1 MEPIILQPSEDT
13 PEVILNPAEQ
23 VFRIAKISV
32 PEDAFEFY
40 QPIIDWLK
48 QYGENPLPETVF
60 EFDLEYV
67 NTASNKQLMQLILVL
82 DSIAQKAPVK
92 VKWFYES
99 IDEDMLSLGKRF
111 QKLAKNIDF
120 EFIEI

>member
-13 PEVILNPAEQ
+13 PEVILNPDER
-23 VFRIAKISV
+23 VFRIAKVSV

-40 QPIIDWLK
+40 QPIIEWLK
-48 QYGENPLPETVF
+48 AYGENPLSETVF

-92 VKWFYES
+92 IKWFYES

>member
-1 MEPIILQPSEDT
+1 MEALILKPSEDT
-13 PEVILNPAEQ
+13 PEVILNPKENI
-23 VFRIAKISV
+23 FRIARISV

-40 QPIIDWLK
+40 QPIIQWLK
-48 QYGENPLPETVF
+48 EYAQNPLPETVF

-67 NTASNKQLMQLILVL
+67 NTASNKQLMQLMLVL
-82 DSIAQKAPVK
+82 DEIAQKAPVT

-99 IDEDMLSLGKRF
+99 IDEDMLTLGKRYS
-111 QKLAKNIDF
+111 KLAKNINF

>member
-13 PEVILNPAEQ
+13 PEVILNPAENI
-23 VFRIAKISV
+23 FRIARISV

-40 QPIIDWLK
+40 QPIIKWLK
-48 QYGENPLPETVF
+48 EYSKNPLPETIF

-67 NTASNKQLMQLILVL
+67 NTASNKQLMQLMLVL
-82 DSIAQKAPVK
+82 DEIAQSSPVT

-99 IDEDMLSLGKRF
+99 IDEDMLSLGKRYE
-111 QKLAKNIDF
+111 KLAKNINF